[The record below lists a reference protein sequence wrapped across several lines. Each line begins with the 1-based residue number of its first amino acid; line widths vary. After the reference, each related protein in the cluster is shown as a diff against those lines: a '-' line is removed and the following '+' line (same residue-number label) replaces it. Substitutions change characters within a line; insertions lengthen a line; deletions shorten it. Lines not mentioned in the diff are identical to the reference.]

1 MATIENDRLQIASG
15 LRYAAALVGEL
26 RAFRRQVTGAGR
38 AAYGAETGAHDDLVV
53 AVALAVWRGGTCP
66 KLRPDEIAAMRPK

>member
-1 MATIENDRLQIASG
+1 M
-15 LRYAAALVGEL
+15 GEL

-53 AVALAVWRGGTCP
+53 AVALAVWWGERLTMVST
-66 KLRPDEIAAMRPK
+66 AAMKPK